1 MDEIFHVERVK
12 RNHQVLEQVVQ
23 IYEENVV
30 EKVDYHFM
38 YWLYLELWCFG
49 FIRIEIFW
57 I

>member
-49 FIRIEIFW
+49 FIRIELFW